1 MQSLVA
7 HIKIK
12 GVGVYDKE
20 LYETPKDAYWSPF
33 CLDGPGYGMED
44 GQTVKASDKKM
55 IL

>member
-33 CLDGPGYGMED
+33 CLDGPGYGIKPRTIREI
-44 GQTVKASDKKM
+44 
-55 IL
+55 ILTEN